1 MTNAYVKVGIDLNH
15 IESIS
20 TSISVEHTV
29 EVVLDNDFVDFSKIN
44 GYVGYVADDGLTH
57 LKFDEERYN
66 EYINEKL
73 KRDAIEKGEQL
84 KQELVVN
91 VVLTTASDEDAYTM
105 RYLYPNWSGDG
116 VKYAVGDRMM
126 YNDKLYK
133 ALEEHVSQGDC
144 TPDTDDSLYK
154 EIVFE

>member
-1 MTNAYVKVGIDLNH
+1 MAWLM
-15 IESIS
+15 
-20 TSISVEHTV
+20 
-29 EVVLDNDFVDFSKIN
+29 
-44 GYVGYVADDGLTH
+44 
-57 LKFDEERYN
+57 KFDEEKYN

-105 RYLYPNWSGDG
+105 RYLYQNWSGDG

-133 ALEEHVSQGDC
+133 VLQEHVSHGEC